1 MVHPPASLRRKAA
14 RIDRMLE
21 ARYGAPR
28 RRSGPDPL
36 SMLIHTVLSQHTSDT
51 NSHRA
56 FERLRE
62 RFPSWAILRD
72 APVEAVIDA
81 IRPAGLS
88 RLKAPR
94 IQALLKRITA
104 ERGRLSLGFLRR
116 WPVGRAKVWLRT
128 LDGVGPKTAA
138 IVLIFGLGKA
148 AFPVDTHVYRVG
160 RRIGIIP
167 EVLSVEEAHDWIEAL
182 VPPARYGPFH
192 LLLIRHGREICK
204 AGRPRCAVCPVRRQ
218 CDFFRRSTV
227 NTTSPL

>member
-1 MVHPPASLRRKAA
+1 VRPPASLRRKTA
-14 RIDRMLE
+14 RVDRILE
-21 ARYGAPR
+21 ARYGGPR
-28 RRSGPDPL
+28 RRLRLDPL
-36 SMLIHTVLSQHTSDT
+36 STLILTVLSQHTSDT
-51 NSHRA
+51 NSQRA
-56 FERLRE
+56 FERLRR
-62 RFPSWAILRD
+62 RFPAWERLRD

-94 IQALLKRITA
+94 IQRLLTRITA
-104 ERGRLSLGFLRR
+104 ERGRLSLDFLRR
-116 WPVGRAKVWLRT
+116 WPVDRAKAWLRT

-167 EVLSVEEAHDWIEAL
+167 EGLSVEKAHGWVEAL
-182 VPPARYGPFH
+182 VRPARYGPFH

-204 AGRPRCAVCPVRRQ
+204 AVRPRCVVCPVRGQ
-218 CDFFRRSTV
+218 CDFFRRAARYGVATR
-227 NTTSPL
+227 

>member
-1 MVHPPASLRRKAA
+1 MKIRPPAPLRRKAA

-28 RRSGPDPL
+28 RRSRLDPL
-36 SMLIHTVLSQHTSDT
+36 STLIHTVLSQHTSDT

-56 FERLRE
+56 FERLRG
-62 RFPSWAILRD
+62 RFPSWEMLRD
-72 APVEAVIDA
+72 APVEAVVDA

-94 IQALLKRITA
+94 IQALLRRVTA
-104 ERGRLSLGFLRR
+104 ERGRLSL
-116 WPVGRAKVWLRT
+116 
-128 LDGVGPKTAA
+128 
-138 IVLIFGLGKA
+138 LIFGLGKA

-167 EVLSVEEAHDWIEAL
+167 DRLSVEKAHEWIEAL
-182 VPPARYGPFH
+182 VRPARYGPFH

-204 AGRPRCAVCPVRRQ
+204 AGRPRCAVCPVRRH
-218 CDFFRRSTV
+218 CDFFRRAGV
-227 NTTSPL
+227 GGR